1 LDKSSLSLS
10 KDGSYK
16 LKATIAPANASLKD
30 VDWKTSDANIA
41 AIDQDGNV
49 KGVSPGKATITAISV
64 DGAFKAYC
72 EVTVQESD
80 VPVTGITLDKTKIS
94 LKEGSSQK
102 LKATI
107 APADA
112 SLKEID
118 WMTSDSSVATVDQDG
133 NVKAVS
139 PGKATITAISV
150 DKALKAYCEVTVE
163 EQSQGG
169 ASSNLL
175 LYAAIG
181 IVAIVAILG
190 AALFL
195 RGKGR

>member
-1 LDKSSLSLS
+1 ISPGKAKITATSVDGGHKAVCNVTVWEADILVTGISLDKSSLSLS

-16 LKATIAPANASLKD
+16 LKATI
-30 VDWKTSDANIA
+30 I
-41 AIDQDGNV
+41 
-49 KGVSPGKATITAISV
+49 
-64 DGAFKAYC
+64 
-72 EVTVQESD
+72 
-80 VPVTGITLDKTKIS
+80 
-94 LKEGSSQK
+94 
-102 LKATI
+102 
-107 APADA
+107 PADA

-133 NVKAVS
+133 NVKGVS

-195 RGKGR
+195 RGKSR